1 MQKDSNEE
9 EGSWWLAPFPKTANQ
24 KEEFEWEFGIAL
36 PITKKTINLKQLGR
50 RVNIT
55 EKSEEYH
62 AKNPQFN
69 YSEFSQVGAQYFDV
83 KQRQYRIATNSN
95 PTRSTLVSRGIIKT
109 KEIHNPTYFIN
120 NDLLTDEFSGID
132 LGTQMLHIKLPISL
146 RHRVRLPNRGDNLEL
161 YQPRSQTTLTGRIE
175 KIYHQPHASTGYAI
189 VTQVVMW
196 GKVANPEFYATF
208 ITKSTHH
215 SKYRRGMRGGMRRRR
230 N

>member
-1 MQKDSNEE
+1 MQKDNSEDP
-9 EGSWWLAPFPKTANQ
+9 WFPDTANE
-24 KEEFEWEFGIAL
+24 KEEFEWEFGVAL
-36 PITKKTINLKQLGR
+36 PITKQTINLKQLGKHASA
-50 RVNIT
+50 VTT
-55 EKSEEYH
+55 EKSQEYH

-69 YSEFSQVGAQYFDV
+69 YSEFSQVGAQYFDA

-95 PTRSTLVSRGIIKT
+95 PTRATLVSRGIIKI
-109 KEIHNPTYFIN
+109 KEIHNPTYFLN
-120 NDLLTDEFSGID
+120 NELLTDEFSGVD

-146 RHRVRLPNRGDNLEL
+146 RHRVSLPKRGDHLEL

-189 VTQVVMW
+189 VDQVVMW

-215 SKYRRGMRGGMRRRR
+215 SKYRRGLRGGMRRRR